1 MNNYTIINVTSFKF
15 HVSGYTKSPARLV
28 RGTGVIQNC
37 KVHFAKCRYITKN
50 GYTICVYHGKVVF
63 LQCHSKTPIKQ

>member
-15 HVSGYTKSPARLV
+15 HVSGYTKSPARLG

-50 GYTICVYHGKVVF
+50 GYIILYISRKSSIFAVSFKNTY
-63 LQCHSKTPIKQ
+63 